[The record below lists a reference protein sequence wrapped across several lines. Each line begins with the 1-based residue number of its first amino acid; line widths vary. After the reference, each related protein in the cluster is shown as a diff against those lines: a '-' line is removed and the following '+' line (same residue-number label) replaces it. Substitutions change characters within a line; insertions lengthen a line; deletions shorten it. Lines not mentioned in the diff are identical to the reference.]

1 MGTAGEAECALE
13 MEAMRKEDSSWHPCG
28 VSFCSAEGGLLIEF
42 GSQDLEDMLLYDEEA
57 LTCLRFRSTPLL
69 GDDCTHIKEGERV
82 LATHKSQFKS
92 NFYDAKV
99 EKVVSVR
106 HSKRVHCRCTFTIK
120 WLHQDLEGETLT
132 VPSSSIMKLATKSI
146 NVHPAVAVFLKSVK
160 QMRSSCASPSPTVL
174 EETDGEMD
182 LNYLLEKQIEE
193 ISSSANA
200 SKEGISED
208 ILLGVNVDNKEHRQ
222 WNTVTVSKV
231 SISRAQVPHDWNRLN
246 RSIQKSREMQIELQV
261 EGQPPAALSIPE
273 ELPENRSHLSPLAAR
288 AALAS
293 LMSTNHGRITMDGTK
308 MFISSVF
315 SNMPTKDKVPSEISD
330 ASIPVISDADEM
342 VIPLIST
349 ESKPQLV
356 DLSSG
361 IITKGNKKGNRVSKI
376 TNSEVTLKCL
386 TRERNVSQ
394 PNKAARI
401 TRSAVREGT
410 AIQNDNVQTQTC
422 SEDMKLRDTT
432 NKRRLTHSAI
442 NEERENL
449 VMEVKQAL
457 EAKKSSRNTESD
469 SLERSLSV
477 PSNVS
482 KKSSDVSTE
491 KKAVSSPVTNN
502 RRLTRSAVNE
512 ERKNLVMEVKQ
523 ALEAKKSSRITES
536 DSPEGSLSVPGSN
549 VSKKS
554 SGVSTE
560 KKTISSPVTNN
571 RTLTRSAVNEEREN
585 LVMEAKQALEAKK
598 SSRITGSN
606 SPEGSLSVPG
616 SNVSKKSSGVSTEK
630 KAISSPVTN
639 NRRLARSAVSEERE
653 NLIMEAKQSSR
664 ITGSNSTEGSFSVP
678 GNYVS
683 KKSSSASTEKKAISS
698 LVTNIKRLTRSTVN
712 EERENLVIEVKQ
724 ALEAKKSSCITE
736 SDTLEGSFFVPWST
750 VSKKT
755 STLSREKKAISSPV
769 DAEISIPIE
778 ERNKKQMPC
787 AVKTTQQSEGKVSG
801 SSQDRKRKSTFS
813 KKQEQR
819 FSPRLKFLPR
829 TRSQNKS

>member
-13 MEAMRKEDSSWHPCG
+13 MEAMRKEDSSWHPCR
-28 VSFCSAEGGLLIEF
+28 VSFCSAEDGLLIQF
-42 GSQDLEDMLLYDEEA
+42 GSQDLEDMLLHDEEA
-57 LTCLRFRSTPLL
+57 LTRLRFRSTPLQ
-69 GDDCTHIKEGERV
+69 GDDCTHIEEGERV
-82 LATHKSQFKS
+82 LTTTKSQFKS
-92 NFYDAKV
+92 YFYDAKV
-99 EKVVSVR
+99 EKVVRVR

-132 VPSSSIMKLATKSI
+132 VPSSSIMKLATKRI
-146 NVHPAVAVFLKSVK
+146 NVHPAVAVFLESVK
-160 QMRSSCASPSPTVL
+160 QMRSSCASPSPAVL

-182 LNYLLEKQIEE
+182 LNYLLEKQIED

-231 SISRAQVPHDWNRLN
+231 SISHAQVPHDWNG
-246 RSIQKSREMQIELQV
+246 SIQKSREMQIELKV
-261 EGQPPAALSIPE
+261 EGQPPAALSNPE

-293 LMSTNHGRITMDGTK
+293 LMSTNHGRVTMDGTK

-315 SNMPTKDKVPSEISD
+315 SNMSTKDKVPSEVSD
-330 ASIPVISDADEM
+330 AS
-342 VIPLIST
+342 IPLIST

-361 IITKGNKKGNRVSKI
+361 IITKGNKKGNRVSKL

-410 AIQNDNVQTQTC
+410 AIQNDNVQTKTC
-422 SEDMKLRDTT
+422 SEHMKLRDTT
-432 NKRRLTHSAI
+432 DKRRLTDSAV
-442 NEERENL
+442 NEERKNL

-457 EAKKSSRNTESD
+457 EAKKLSRITESD

-477 PSNVS
+477 PGSNVS
-482 KKSSDVSTE
+482 KKVSDVSTE
-491 KKAVSSPVTNN
+491 KKAISSLVTNN
-502 RRLTRSAVNE
+502 RRLTRSAVE
-512 ERKNLVMEVKQ
+512 ERENLVVEVKQ

-571 RTLTRSAVNEEREN
+571 RRLTRSVVNEEREN
-585 LVMEAKQALEAKK
+585 LIMEAKK
-598 SSRITGSN
+598 SSNFTVSN
-606 SPEGSLSVPG
+606 SPEGSFSVPG
-616 SNVSKKSSGVSTEK
+616 SYVSKNSSGVSTEK
-630 KAISSPVTN
+630 KAISSP
-639 NRRLARSAVSEERE
+639 
-653 NLIMEAKQSSR
+653 
-664 ITGSNSTEGSFSVP
+664 
-678 GNYVS
+678 
-683 KKSSSASTEKKAISS
+683 
-698 LVTNIKRLTRSTVN
+698 VTNIKRLTRSTVN
-712 EERENLVIEVKQ
+712 EERENLVVEVKQ
-724 ALEAKKSSCITE
+724 ALEAKKSSHITE
-736 SDTLEGSFFVPWST
+736 SDSPEGSFSVPVSN
-750 VSKKT
+750 VSKKSNGV
-755 STLSREKKAISSPV
+755 STEKKTISSPI

-801 SSQDRKRKSTFS
+801 SNQGQKRKSTFS